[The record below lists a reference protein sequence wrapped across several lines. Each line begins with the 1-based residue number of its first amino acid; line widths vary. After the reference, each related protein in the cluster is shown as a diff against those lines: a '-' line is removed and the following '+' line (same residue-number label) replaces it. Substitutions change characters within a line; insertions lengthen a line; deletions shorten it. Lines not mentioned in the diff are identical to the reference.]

1 MLLTSNQ
8 TNVLE
13 LILLP
18 LQLGDRALNL
28 ELITN
33 LEFVDV
39 LAHLTIGVFLDNKV
53 NVALSSFIGCRS
65 VWADDKSGATVLL
78 GDRVAGDDAGSN
90 MKTASRILRQFETE
104 YTGVVV
110 NWVNFLELHG
120 EIQSVHPCFRSFT
133 NCLVIYLESL
143 EFLGV
148 KSSLDLFGN
157 NRLNGSRLDSAGG
170 RAVIVDT
177 TGNTDTSEGC
187 EKKTVAARLGWLIS

>member
-110 NWVNFLELHG
+110 NWVNFLELHM
-120 EIQSVHPCFRSFT
+120 ERYSQSTHVFVRLQIALLFT
-133 NCLVIYLESL
+133 LKALNSL
-143 EFLGV
+143 GSKAALT
-148 KSSLDLFGN
+148 SS
-157 NRLNGSRLDSAGG
+157 A
-170 RAVIVDT
+170 T
-177 TGNTDTSEGC
+177 TGLTAVGLTALVE
-187 EKKTVAARLGWLIS
+187 ELL